1 MEALR
6 GTPAPGIDSR
16 GKKAD
21 YARWKGTEIV
31 HRMKAAAWLRTLP
44 KNVPPLFLHG
54 FVIFFAALLLS
65 WPAILNRFPLLYPDS
80 MTYLSDGG
88 PVARAL
94 FLHQF
99 APDYGLRSLI
109 YSLGILPF
117 HWNTSPWPVV
127 GLQCLLVAWVLWL
140 VTRSILPRHSIQL
153 YLSLIFGLSLLSS
166 VSWYSGFVMPDILGP
181 VLYLSVYLLVF
192 APETL
197 SRFESLSLYP
207 IVWWSITAHST
218 HLMLAAGLCALLGI
232 FACLEGIVSGRPAF
246 LRRLVSV
253 GQVCVLLF
261 AAALS
266 QMLLYAY
273 LDGEASLNGE
283 RPPYLTARII
293 ADGPGKHYLDQHCS
307 QLDWEVCK
315 HLQNL
320 SADPDNFLWGA
331 DGVFENSSESGKVR
345 LRREEMPFV
354 LATVQAYPREQFAI
368 SAANFRAQLFAFGLY
383 GFDSN
388 PWITNELTNH
398 LQASGR
404 DYLHSLQAADRL
416 PLELFSSVQW
426 WVVVGSMA
434 LIGVLAPLVWR
445 RREMRLTGLGLI
457 VTSMIVANAFLAGVL
472 SVVDDRYGCRVIW
485 MVPLLAA
492 LMSLEAWE
500 TARSIRANRL
510 VSA

>member
-1 MEALR
+1 VHLVK
-6 GTPAPGIDSR
+6 GS
-16 GKKAD
+16 
-21 YARWKGTEIV
+21 ARRWV
-31 HRMKAAAWLRTLP
+31 LP
-44 KNVPPLFLHG
+44 ENIPPRLLHG
-54 FVIFFAALLLS
+54 FVVFFAALLLS

-80 MTYLSDGG
+80 MTYLNDGG

-117 HWNTSPWPVV
+117 HWNISPWPVV

-140 VTRSILPRHSIQL
+140 VTRSILTRHSIPL
-153 YLSLIFGLSLLSS
+153 YLSLVFGLSLLSS
-166 VSWYSGFVMPDILGP
+166 VSWYSGFIMPDILGP

-197 SRFESLSLYP
+197 SRFERLTLYP

-218 HLMLAAGLCALLGI
+218 HLMLAAGLCALLGL
-232 FACLEGIVSGRPAF
+232 FACFEGVVSGRRAF

-253 GQVCVLLF
+253 GRVSVLLL
-261 AAALS
+261 AAAGS

-273 LDGEASLNGE
+273 LDGSASLNGE

-293 ADGPGKHYLDQHCS
+293 ADGPGKLYLDQHCS
-307 QLDWEVCK
+307 QLDWELCK
-315 HLQNL
+315 HRQNL
-320 SADPDNFLWGA
+320 SNDPDNFLWGA
-331 DGVFENSSESGKVR
+331 DGVFENSSESEKER

-354 LATVQAYPREQFAI
+354 LATIQAYPREQLAI
-368 SAANFRAQLFAFGLY
+368 SAANFRAQIFAFGLF
-383 GFDSN
+383 GFDSS
-388 PWITNELTNH
+388 PWITNEFTHH
-398 LQASGR
+398 LQAARGE
-404 DYLHSLQAADRL
+404 YLHSLQAGDRL

-426 WVVVGSMA
+426 WVVLGSLG

-445 RREMRLTGLGLI
+445 RHEIRLTGLGLI

-472 SVVDDRYGCRVIW
+472 SIVDDRYGCRVIW
-485 MVPLLAA
+485 MVPLLAG
-492 LMSLEAWE
+492 LLSLEAWS
-500 TARSIRANRL
+500 TARRSRESR
-510 VSA
+510 SAAA